1 MTKKDFEQPPTKL
14 VAAAAREPGPV
25 VLPNGNLKALGLAY
39 SR

>member
-1 MTKKDFEQPPTKL
+1 MTKKDFEQPAKL

-25 VLPNGNLKALGLAY
+25 VRPNGNLKALGLAY